1 MKTTE
6 KRMQLEKEL
15 YKRALAGQKG
25 RGGETVPHPTKDE
38 TEQFINITA
47 GLLIDLEAKVAEL
60 EEKITLLPFRIQFTK
75 FCKNFIQKINH
86 NPLAFWTLIAVF
98 AHTAVEV
105 GIFKRFLADRG

>member
-15 YKRALAGQKG
+15 YKRALAGQNG
-25 RGGETVPHPTKDE
+25 RGDKTVPHPTKDE

-47 GLLIDLEAKVAEL
+47 GLLIDLEAEIDEL
-60 EEKITLLPFRIQFTK
+60 EKKIALLPLRIRFTK

-86 NPLAFWTLIAVF
+86 DPLAFGTLIAIF
-98 AHTAVEV
+98 AHTAIEV